1 MSDDAAGAA
10 PADNAPPDP
19 AAHPAVAPDRAAAD
33 PAADPA
39 VSQPTLR
46 LDHFLQ
52 RCGIAQ
58 TGGHAKLLVQSGE
71 VLLNGQLE
79 TRRRKKL
86 HPGDVVECSGQTV
99 TVDGKG

>member
-1 MSDDAAGAA
+1 MSDDASDATND
-10 PADNAPPDP
+10 ADNA
-19 AAHPAVAPDRAAAD
+19 HSAVAPDQAASD
-33 PAADPA
+33 PAASEPVTA
-39 VSQPTLR
+39 TQPTLR

>member
-19 AAHPAVAPDRAAAD
+19 AAHPAVAPDRA
-33 PAADPA
+33 AADPA